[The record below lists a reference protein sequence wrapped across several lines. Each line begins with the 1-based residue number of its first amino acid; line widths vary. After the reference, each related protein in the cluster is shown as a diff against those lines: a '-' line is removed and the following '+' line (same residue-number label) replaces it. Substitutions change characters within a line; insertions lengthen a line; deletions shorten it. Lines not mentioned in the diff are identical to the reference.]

1 MTMIRMMKKGSQDEN
16 DGENLVA
23 IRILK

>member
-1 MTMIRMMKKGSQDEN
+1 MIIIRMMKKGSQDEN

-23 IRILK
+23 VRILK

>member
-1 MTMIRMMKKGSQDEN
+1 MTMIKRMKKGSQDEN
-16 DGENLVA
+16 DGENLIA

>member
-1 MTMIRMMKKGSQDEN
+1 MIKRMKKGSQDEN
-16 DGENLVA
+16 DGENLIA